1 MDRISFRPG
10 GPFPTEPMDVRHL
23 PASPRSPQGFGVGS
37 AGWPWAEVG
46 SSSVT
51 WPHTDRLR
59 GGAMVA
65 SLGGRRLTHL
75 GPEGL
80 RAHRGWGQVE
90 DSGSAVP
97 HLV

>member
-1 MDRISFRPG
+1 
-10 GPFPTEPMDVRHL
+10 
-23 PASPRSPQGFGVGS
+23 
-37 AGWPWAEVG
+37 
-46 SSSVT
+46 
-51 WPHTDRLR
+51 
-59 GGAMVA
+59 MVA